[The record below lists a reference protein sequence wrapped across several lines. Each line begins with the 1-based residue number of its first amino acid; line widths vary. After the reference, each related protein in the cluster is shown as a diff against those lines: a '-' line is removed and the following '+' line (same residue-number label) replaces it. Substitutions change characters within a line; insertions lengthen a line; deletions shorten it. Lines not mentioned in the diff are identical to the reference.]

1 MGLPTQ
7 PIPNSAKAA
16 PYGMLRVSLI
26 LMTIAV
32 AWGVLV
38 IASATQLGTDW
49 LRKVGGFL
57 LLAAI
62 GTGYWAK
69 RTWSEIIRIELE
81 PTFRQKHRS
90 FALKAGIAICA
101 VLLLAAEEG
110 IRVGTHGRHR
120 RNIVAL
126 TKELEALTTK
136 SAPTAEQ
143 FVQIAR
149 QATPTM
155 QEYIQRCNN
164 LEAVLND
171 YESNLRD
178 GDRVLGQVVEELQQL
193 QAYKG
198 YAAMDKGYA
207 AMDKGYAAMDK
218 GYVAMIPMFTVLQNL
233 EHKGLE
239 SALAF
244 RKEVDYGKQ
253 LAALTPDDQVR
264 FYKAN
269 ILPVKSDEK
278 RIANEELDILKDA
291 KAHGLNLPESLY
303 REAGIQ

>member
-16 PYGMLRVSLI
+16 PYGMLKISLI
-26 LMTIAV
+26 LTTIAV

-62 GTGYWAK
+62 GAGYWAK
-69 RTWSEIIRIELE
+69 RTWSEIILIELE

-110 IRVGTHGRHR
+110 IRVGTHSRHV
-120 RNIVAL
+120 RNILAL
-126 TKELEALTTK
+126 TRELEALTAK
-136 SAPTAEQ
+136 SAPTKQQ
-143 FVQIAR
+143 FIQIAR

-155 QEYIQRCNN
+155 PEYIQRCNN

-178 GDRVLGQVVEELQQL
+178 GDRVLGQVLEELQQL
-193 QAYKG
+193 KA
-198 YAAMDKGYA
+198 DKGYA
-207 AMDKGYAAMDK
+207 AM
-218 GYVAMIPMFTVLQNL
+218 IPMITVVQNVA
-233 EHKGLE
+233 HKDLE
-239 SALAF
+239 SAGAF
-244 RKEVDYGKQ
+244 RKEVDYAKQ
-253 LAALTPDDQVR
+253 LASLATPDDQTR

-269 ILPVKSDEK
+269 ILPAKKDEN
-278 RIANEELDILKDA
+278 RIAIEELGMLKDA
-291 KAHGLNLPESLY
+291 KARGVNLPESMY

>member
-7 PIPNSAKAA
+7 PIPNSAKVA
-16 PYGMLRVSLI
+16 PYGMLKVSLI

-49 LRKVGGFL
+49 LKKVAGFI

-62 GTGYWAK
+62 AAGYWAK
-69 RTWSEIIRIELE
+69 RTWSEIIRIESE
-81 PTFRQKHRS
+81 PTFRPKHRS
-90 FALKAGIAICA
+90 FVLKASIAICA

-110 IRVGTHGRHR
+110 IRVGTHVRHV
-120 RNIVAL
+120 RNIAAL
-126 TKELEALTTK
+126 TKELEALAPK
-136 SAPTAEQ
+136 SAPTTQQ

-155 QEYIQRCNN
+155 PEYIQRCND

-178 GDRVLGQVVEELQQL
+178 RDRVLGQGLEELQQPK
-193 QAYKG
+193 A
-198 YAAMDKGYA
+198 DKGYA
-207 AMDKGYAAMDK
+207 AI
-218 GYVAMIPMFTVLQNL
+218 IPMLTVLQNL
-233 EHKGLE
+233 ARKDLE
-239 SALAF
+239 LARAF
-244 RKEVDYGKQ
+244 RKEVDYAKQ
-253 LAALTPDDQVR
+253 LAAFATPDDQTR

-269 ILPVKSDEK
+269 ILPIKNDEK
-278 RIANEELDILKDA
+278 RIANEEMEILKDA
-291 KAHGLNLPESLY
+291 KARGVNLPESLY

>member
-16 PYGMLRVSLI
+16 PYGMLKVSLI
-26 LMTIAV
+26 LMTVAV

-49 LRKVGGFL
+49 LKNVGGFI

-62 GTGYWAK
+62 GAGYWAK
-69 RTWSEIIRIELE
+69 RTWSEIIRIETE

-90 FALKAGIAICA
+90 FAWKAGIAICA

-110 IRVGTHGRHR
+110 IRVGTHGRHVR
-120 RNIVAL
+120 KIVAL
-126 TKELEALTTK
+126 TKELEALDKK
-136 SAPTAEQ
+136 SAPTTQ
-143 FVQIAR
+143 RFVQIAR

-155 QEYIQRCNN
+155 PEYIQRCNN

-178 GDRVLGQVVEELQQL
+178 GDRVLGQALEELQQL
-193 QAYKG
+193 KA
-198 YAAMDKGYA
+198 DKGYA
-207 AMDKGYAAMDK
+207 K
-218 GYVAMIPMFTVLQNL
+218 MIPLFTVLQNM
-233 EHKGLE
+233 ERKGLE
-239 SALAF
+239 SARAF
-244 RKEVDYGKQ
+244 RKEVDYAKQ
-253 LAALTPDDQVR
+253 LAALATPDDQTR

-269 ILPVKSDEK
+269 ILPAKKDEN
-278 RIANEELDILKDA
+278 RIANEELGILKDA
-291 KAHGLNLPESLY
+291 KARGVNLPESMY